1 MEEPDVCRKRDAL
14 PLYKGHNGNSLL
26 IDITVHGTVGKR
38 FAVFAEAI
46 SWCNGLLWF
55 PSFVLEIL
63 ESCWLGVRGMQ
74 KKLAPQASKPIESV
88 VISFHT
94 TMQMQ

>member
-1 MEEPDVCRKRDAL
+1 MQ
-14 PLYKGHNGNSLL
+14 
-26 IDITVHGTVGKR
+26 
-38 FAVFAEAI
+38 
-46 SWCNGLLWF
+46 W
-55 PSFVLEIL
+55 SFVVSLICVEIL

-74 KKLAPQASKPIESV
+74 KRLAPQASKPIESV

>member
-1 MEEPDVCRKRDAL
+1 MQWSFVV
-14 PLYKGHNGNSLL
+14 SL
-26 IDITVHGTVGKR
+26 I
-38 FAVFAEAI
+38 
-46 SWCNGLLWF
+46 
-55 PSFVLEIL
+55 VLEIL

-74 KKLAPQASKPIESV
+74 KRLAPQASKPIESV